1 MQTHDVVV
9 LGSGPAGCSA
19 ALYARREL
27 LDVIVLEKGDWGG
40 QIVSSSEI
48 ENYPGVPQTDGF
60 SLMATMRDQA
70 LSLGAEFVQ
79 EEVAQLRALS
89 DGLFSLM
96 TTSGEVFARSVI
108 ACVGSSPSRAGF
120 EGEAAFTGRGVS
132 YCATCDGMFYR
143 NKHVFVCGG
152 GNSAAEEALFLSR
165 FAQLV
170 TIVVRKGSMR
180 ADASLVRKLEAIPNI
195 EFLFETSVV
204 SVEGEDLVSAIT
216 LRNVADGSQ
225 RRLEY
230 EEGSLGVFVYVGS
243 RPNTELLKGL
253 VELDEYGYV
262 ITDERMLTS
271 APGIYAAGD
280 CRNGVLKQVVTA
292 AADGAVA
299 AVHASRYLKDSE
311 PR

>member
-1 MQTHDVVV
+1 MHVHDVAV

-48 ENYPGVPQTDGF
+48 ENYPGVPGTDGF

-79 EEVAQLRALS
+79 EEVTQLRALP
-89 DGLFSLM
+89 DGSFSLT
-96 TTSGEVFARSVI
+96 TTSEEVLARSVI
-108 ACVGSSPSRAGF
+108 ACVGSSPSRGGF
-120 EGEAAFTGRGVS
+120 EGEVAFTGRGVS

-165 FAQLV
+165 FARLV

-180 ADASLVRKLEAIPNI
+180 ADASLVRKLEAVPNI
-195 EFLFETSVV
+195 EFLFKASVV
-204 SVEGEDLVSAIT
+204 SVEGEDLVNAIT

-243 RPNTELLKGL
+243 RPNTGLLKGL
-253 VELDEYGYV
+253 VELDEHGYV

-271 APGIYAAGD
+271 AQGIYAAGD

-299 AVHASRYLKDSE
+299 AAHASRYLSNLK

>member
-1 MQTHDVVV
+1 MQAHGVVV

-48 ENYPGVPQTDGF
+48 ENYPGVPSTDGF

-79 EEVAQLRALS
+79 EEVAQLRALP

-180 ADASLVRKLEAIPNI
+180 ADSSLVRKLEAIPNI

-253 VELDEYGYV
+253 VELDEHGYV
-262 ITDERMLTS
+262 ITDERMVTS

-299 AVHASRYLKDSE
+299 AVQASRYLTDSE

>member
-1 MQTHDVVV
+1 MQAHDVVV

-48 ENYPGVPQTDGF
+48 ENYPGVPPTDGF

-70 LSLGAEFVQ
+70 LSLGAEFLQ
-79 EEVAQLRALS
+79 EEVAQLRALP

-243 RPNTELLKGL
+243 RPDTELLKGL
-253 VELDEYGYV
+253 VELDEHGYV
-262 ITDERMLTS
+262 ITDEHMLTS

-299 AVHASRYLKDSE
+299 AVTASRYLTDSE

>member
-27 LDVIVLEKGDWGG
+27 LDVIVYEKGDWGG

-48 ENYPGVPQTDGF
+48 ENYPGVAPTDGF

-79 EEVAQLRALS
+79 EEVAQLRALP

-96 TTSGEVFARSVI
+96 TTSGEVFARTVI

-165 FAQLV
+165 FARLV

-204 SVEGEDLVSAIT
+204 SVEGEALVSAIT

-253 VELDEYGYV
+253 VELDEHGYV

-299 AVHASRYLKDSE
+299 AVHASRYLTVSE